1 MSAYKQVFIE
11 VRHGHVF
18 VSRHIEEDDG
28 SFTWQSA
35 VNESDIVAEAIAAV
49 KQQGGDLSRDGEYL
63 CPPELA
69 AKAKWTLADL

>member
-1 MSAYKQVFIE
+1 MHKQVFIE

-35 VNESDIVAEAIAAV
+35 VNESELAPEAIEV
-49 KQQGGDLSRDGEYL
+49 IKVQGGDLSHDGEYI

-69 AKAKWTLADL
+69 AKARWTLAE